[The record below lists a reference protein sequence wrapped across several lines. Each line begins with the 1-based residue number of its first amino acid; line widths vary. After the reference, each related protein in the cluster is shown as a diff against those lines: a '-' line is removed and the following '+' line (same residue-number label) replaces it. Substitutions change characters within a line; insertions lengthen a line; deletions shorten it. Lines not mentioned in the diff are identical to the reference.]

1 MVAEA
6 KGRVQNL
13 SSEQVA
19 AEIDGGGSTPLERLQ
34 DEPPVVAV
42 LPDAPQKAL
51 LDRCAEQPVVRRGVS
66 MTDFVMQKDL
76 SG

>member
-19 AEIDGGGSTPLERLQ
+19 AEIDGGGSTPLERLW
-34 DEPPVVAV
+34 DEPPVVTV
-42 LPDAPQKAL
+42 LPGAP
-51 LDRCAEQPVVRRGVS
+51 
-66 MTDFVMQKDL
+66 
-76 SG
+76 